1 METRKAYYINK
12 LKEGLVLRQQSN
24 PRYSLRAFA
33 RDLSVD
39 SSTLS
44 QILNGKRPIPAK
56 IAKDVARKLELDA
69 KETTLFVESINRS
82 QTSIDSIKIAPLDKR
97 FMLDDSYFKVIAEW
111 EHYAVLDLYDLED
124 FRPTTEYIERKLNL
138 TESRTLQVLSNLEV
152 CGLLV
157 KTKSGYKKAHPDIR
171 TTEDSRGEALNQ
183 AHLEELE
190 LAKIKLKEIEKEFR
204 DFSSSTYAIDPEK
217 MDEAKTIIREFRQKM
232 GALLKSGEKK
242 EVYMLAIQFYPLT
255 DLGK

>member
-1 METRKAYYINK
+1 MEMRKAYYITK
-12 LKEGLVLRQQSN
+12 LKDGLCIRQQSN
-24 PRYSLRAFA
+24 PRYSIRAYA
-33 RDLSVD
+33 RDLNVD

-44 QILNGKRPIPAK
+44 QILNGKRPIPARS
-56 IAKDVARKLELDA
+56 AKAFARKLELDP

-82 QTSIDSIKIAPLDKR
+82 ATSLDDIKIAPLDQR
-97 FMLDDSYFKVIAEW
+97 FMLDESYFKVIAEW
-111 EHYAVLDLYDLED
+111 EHYAVLDLYELED
-124 FRPTTEYIERKLNL
+124 FEPTIQYIEKKLNL
-138 TESRTLQVLSNLEV
+138 TNPRALQVLANLEI

-157 KTKSGYKKAHPDIR
+157 KDKNGYRKAHPDIR

-190 LAKIKLKEIEKEFR
+190 LAKIKLKEIEKEYR
-204 DFSSSTYAIDPEK
+204 DFSSATYAIDPEK

-232 GALLKSGEKK
+232 GALLKTGEKK

-255 DLGK
+255 DLSK